1 MSLFR
6 LIAICLVLAGMVTCC
21 DVVAEELPRIVI
33 LYQNPR
39 VMHESFRENWPHNL
53 KGFGIQHM
61 HYSNATMPGSKKRS
75 NTIKFRFS
83 RGYLVG
89 LKQKRTIIDFNG
101 TLLDPIVGESFI
113 LLNSAVKVR
122 EIEAGEGARA
132 KLEILNDEEIEKTLK
147 RAGNGFFL
155 CEGAGIGNYD
165 KQFFMCAEVLP
176 LEDDPA
182 KFTIKFDHCYG
193 FADDEMRTPLTV
205 GDVIEMGYCTL
216 KITDAA
222 AADKKANTRG
232 WIVLEPVLAE
242 PVTLA
247 D

>member
-6 LIAICLVLAGMVTCC
+6 LIAIVLVLVGVVCGR
-21 DVVAEELPRIVI
+21 DVSAEELPKIVI
-33 LYQNPR
+33 LNQNPR
-39 VMHESFRENWPHNL
+39 YMHESIREKWPKNF
-53 KGFGIQHM
+53 KGFGIRHM
-61 HYSNATMPGSKKRS
+61 DYCNATFPDSKKRL
-75 NTIKFRFS
+75 NQIDFRFR

-89 LKQKRTIIDFNG
+89 VSQTRTIISFEG

-113 LLNSAVKVR
+113 LLNAAVKVH

-155 CEGAGIGNYD
+155 CEGAGIANSAE
-165 KQFFMCAEVLP
+165 KFFVCAEVLP
-176 LEDDPA
+176 SKDDPA
-182 KFTIKFDHCYG
+182 KFSIKFDHCRG
-193 FADDEMRTPLTV
+193 FADDEMRTPLKV
-205 GDVIEMGYCTL
+205 GDVIEMEYCTL

>member
-1 MSLFR
+1 MLLFR
-6 LIAICLVLAGMVTCC
+6 LIANCLVLAGLITCSS
-21 DVVAEELPRIVI
+21 VRAEELPRIVI
-33 LYQNPR
+33 LNQNPR
-39 VMHESFRENWPHNL
+39 FMHESIRENWPKNF
-53 KGFGIQHM
+53 KGFGIRHM
-61 HYSNATMPGSKKRS
+61 QYSNPTMPGSIKRRNQIDFS
-75 NTIKFRFS
+75 FS
-83 RGYLVG
+83 RRYLVG
-89 LKQKRTIIDFNG
+89 LNQKFAIIEFDG
-101 TLLDPIVGESFI
+101 ALVDPIVGESFI

-122 EIEAGEGARA
+122 EIEAGEDARA

-165 KQFFMCAEVLP
+165 KRFILCAEVLP
-176 LEDDPA
+176 LKDDPA
-182 KFTIKFDHCYG
+182 KFSIKFDRCRG
-193 FADDEMRTPLTV
+193 FADDEMRTPLKV